1 MWFCGIDWADEHHD
15 ALTIDEKGQ
24 QAGSIRVAHTPEGLS
39 QLDAYLQ
46 RMIGPSERSQ
56 MACIVPRDA
65 QRDVRLVKWLLRL
78 VQFPRLFLRRDKK
91 YLYLM
96 EAQEE

>member
-1 MWFCGIDWADEHHD
+1 MLWFFRRLAAVTVIE
-15 ALTIDEKGQ
+15 E
-24 QAGSIRVAHTPEGLS
+24 AGSK
-39 QLDAYLQ
+39 
-46 RMIGPSERSQ
+46 
-56 MACIVPRDA
+56 VPRDA
-65 QRDVRLVKWLLRL
+65 QRDVRLVKWLHRL